1 MAFFKKNP
9 KKDEKK
15 PKKVSAV
22 KAEADTTPVVRE
34 PKAKSADFGRLVLGV
49 LISPHVTEK
58 ATLSNSMN
66 TYVFK
71 VAKTAN
77 KLEVK
82 KAIEGKYGVN
92 VRRVNMLNTKP
103 RQVRLGRTTGVVP
116 GYKKAMATLTHGEK
130 IEVAV

>member
-1 MAFFKKNP
+1 
-9 KKDEKK
+9 
-15 PKKVSAV
+15 
-22 KAEADTTPVVRE
+22 
-34 PKAKSADFGRLVLGV
+34 
-49 LISPHVTEK
+49 
-58 ATLSNSMN
+58 MN

-116 GYKKAMATLTHGEK
+116 GYKKAMVTLIHGEK
-130 IEVAV
+130 IEGAV